1 MTKAAGTYHDGRTS
15 AARAVRVRVADGLL
29 HIDGDDMSTAF
40 PLAAVSLEPRLGNL
54 ARRLDL
60 PNGASCQM
68 PADFELPTPGD
79 APARMERWVNE
90 AEVRWMPAVVATV
103 LVVAG
108 LYAAIV
114 YGVPAAANVVARR
127 ISPSMERGMGDQAL
141 STLDR
146 VALEPSTLSAE
157 RQQQLTARFAALVAL
172 IEPGSQP
179 VLLFRASP
187 AVGPNAFALPGGTIV
202 LIDQLVAE
210 AQHDDEILSVL
221 AHEIGHVQERHTLRH
236 VLQTSAAGVLV
247 AVVLGDVVS
256 ATSYAVAAVPAFLLN
271 ARYSRA
277 FEVEADVFGFAL
289 LDKAGIDRGHFAR
302 FLTRLEQKHGG
313 KSELPGWI
321 STHPGAEERARAA
334 LGDR

>member
-1 MTKAAGTYHDGRTS
+1 
-15 AARAVRVRVADGLL
+15 VRVADGLV
-29 HIDGDDMSTAF
+29 HVDGDDVSTAF
-40 PLAAVSLEPRLGNL
+40 PLAAVSLEPRLGGL

-60 PNGASCQM
+60 PNGASCQV

-90 AEVRWMPAVVATV
+90 AEIRWMPAVVATV
-103 LVVAG
+103 LIVAG
-108 LYAAIV
+108 LYAGIV
-114 YGVPAAANVVARR
+114 YGVPAAANIVARR
-127 ISPSMERGMGDQAL
+127 ISPSVERSMGAQAL

-146 VALEPSTLSAE
+146 LALEPSKLSAE
-157 RQQQLTARFAALVAL
+157 RQKQLGARFKTLATLADPAN
-172 IEPGSQP
+172 EH

-202 LIDQLVAE
+202 LIDELVAE
-210 AQHDDEILSVL
+210 AQHDDEIMSVL
-221 AHEIGHVQERHTLRH
+221 AHEIGHLQERHTLRH

-247 AVVLGDVVS
+247 AAVLGDVVS
-256 ATSYAVAAVPAFLLN
+256 VTSYAVAAVPTFLLN

-289 LDKAGIDRGHFAR
+289 LDRAGIDRAHFAR
-302 FLTRLEQKHGG
+302 FLTRLEEKHGG

-321 STHPGAEERARAA
+321 LTHPGAKERARAA